1 MTAARLRP
9 RLAISG
15 FIAAVIALTLALP
28 AVASAAEVPLTV
40 AFFGTG
46 EGEVE
51 CEVEG
56 GGPEACEAEYPEGT
70 EVAVLPV
77 AEAGCEFVEFFGD
90 CGPLEC
96 ELTMDDARTVNVVFN
111 LEPAEEFALNIVEPG
126 TGEGEVECEVEATTG
141 PCEAEYPEGTEVTL
155 IATPETGSEFVEWA
169 GECDTITGNECEVE
183 MTEEKTV
190 EVVFNLEP
198 EEFALNVEEPGTGTG
213 TVECE
218 LQEGPEA
225 CASEYPAGTEVNLI
239 ATASPGSEFVDWKG
253 ECATIT
259 GNECEVE
266 MTEEKTVEV
275 VFNLEGGPPPPTV
288 TEVTPSS
295 GTTAGG
301 TAVTIKGTNLT
312 GATEVKYCATAVVCA
327 GTVATCKV
335 ESATEIKATTPAHAA
350 GVVDVRVV
358 TPGGES
364 AVNAPADHF
373 TFETPV
379 SPPTVTSV
387 SPNEGSTAGG
397 NVVTITGTNLTG

>member
-28 AVASAAEVPLTV
+28 AVTSAAEVPLTV

-51 CEVEG
+51 CEVQG

-77 AEAGCEFVEFFGD
+77 AEAGSEFVEFFGD

-96 ELTMDDARTVNVVFN
+96 ELTMDEARTVNVVFN

-190 EVVFNLEP
+190 EVVFNLEG
-198 EEFALNVEEPGTGTG
+198 GT
-213 TVECE
+213 
-218 LQEGPEA
+218 
-225 CASEYPAGTEVNLI
+225 
-239 ATASPGSEFVDWKG
+239 
-253 ECATIT
+253 
-259 GNECEVE
+259 
-266 MTEEKTVEV
+266 
-275 VFNLEGGPPPPTV
+275 PPPTV

-301 TAVTIKGTNLT
+301 TAVTIKGTKLT
-312 GATEVKYCATAVVCA
+312 GATEVKYVATAVVCA

-350 GVVDVRVV
+350 GVVDIRVK

-379 SPPTVTSV
+379 SPPTVTDV